1 MSAPTR
7 AALLITDLHWS
18 EPISGLVCAA
28 IVAAIAGFLSG
39 WLLLR
44 YRGLALLVLTLSTT
58 IMLQQLGNLFR
69 DFTGGYDGIPSINI
83 APLFGWFDYDL
94 YGHTYYLYCLGV
106 LLVTF
111 YVVRRIVYSPF
122 GQALVGI
129 RENVGRMHALGSPV
143 HWRLVVAYTISAGV
157 AGIAGAL
164 FAHTNTL
171 VTLGVFDF
179 DQSAA
184 VLMMLILGGAGWLYG
199 AFIGAVLYMVL
210 QNELAKLSPAFWQ
223 FGIGL
228 ILVAVV
234 LLARHGVYGRL
245 ARFGRSLPLERAAM
259 TAPALEI
266 RNLRKNFGALQVAN
280 DINLALPRGA
290 RHALI
295 GPNGAGKT
303 TLVNLITGRIRA
315 SSGRCLLD
323 GEVITSLPQA
333 GRIRRGIARTFQVN
347 QLFRGLTVL
356 ENVYLAIG
364 ERTGACNRLWRSAGR
379 ETAVIDEALD
389 HLQSLELVAGRL
401 QAGAGVAVRT
411 AATCRNRHRAGAAA
425 ETVAARRACRRRAV
439 LGKPSDPR
447 RHRKA
452 RSRTSRS

>member
-1 MSAPTR
+1 MDANSTAPSLAAGDIAAGRKRAASFLVRRDRFRIAEALPWLIAIAAYFAFPNQMVLGSQTLIMVLFALSLDLILGYAGIVTLGHAAYFGVGAYT
-7 AALLITDLHWS
+7 AALLVTDLHWS

-143 HWRLVVAYTISAGV
+143 HWRLVVAYAISAGV

-171 VTLGVFDF
+171 VTLGEFDF

-199 AFIGAVLYMVL
+199 AFIGAALYMVL

-245 ARFGRSLPLERAAM
+245 ARLGRSLL
-259 TAPALEI
+259 
-266 RNLRKNFGALQVAN
+266 
-280 DINLALPRGA
+280 
-290 RHALI
+290 
-295 GPNGAGKT
+295 
-303 TLVNLITGRIRA
+303 
-315 SSGRCLLD
+315 
-323 GEVITSLPQA
+323 
-333 GRIRRGIARTFQVN
+333 
-347 QLFRGLTVL
+347 
-356 ENVYLAIG
+356 
-364 ERTGACNRLWRSAGR
+364 RSA
-379 ETAVIDEALD
+379 
-389 HLQSLELVAGRL
+389 Q
-401 QAGAGVAVRT
+401 
-411 AATCRNRHRAGAAA
+411 
-425 ETVAARRACRRRAV
+425 
-439 LGKPSDPR
+439 
-447 RHRKA
+447 
-452 RSRTSRS
+452 